1 MYINECINPTNV
13 NSEVPLNQP
22 HVNSVSS
29 YIVDIGLD
37 NSKSEYNDVNNRYS
51 VLSSDLLSKDDMYDF
66 HEEIDDVISD
76 DVTVKVLSMITTMI
90 KRVNVNNNFRD
101 KVKRTGKSCIY
112 LDTCAEETLFSN
124 ASLFYNLSKSVT
136 PIIVT
141 GDNKNGKGLYIN
153 IEGKTVFGDGY
164 YNKACV
170 GNILSFGKTRD
181 TCNDLHYH
189 KGNDVFLVQVK
200 CGGPVYL
207 FSRCADVENI
217 YVCDMDHEGDI
228 LIHDNSSM
236 NNQIIRDYIEVTQ
249 SQEER
254 QVSNELLVKSI
265 HEHELLRETKKLK
278 VLSLTVQENKLKYTK
293 LQNSQA
299 DKARE
304 YQRKLGYSTEQQLI
318 KLVNRNKLTNNKIT
332 AQDVMRSLDIY
343 GPSLGGLKG
352 KTTSHK
358 SPIQTEIELV
368 KSIVQTDQTMC
379 SDLMFVNG
387 RPFFVSVF
395 LPSDFVMVSKIKSKS
410 ELNLLQPMLSQ
421 LRHVKNRGFKV
432 PTIRVDGESAI
443 GTDFFRDQISKEV
456 GTVLDPCGADEHIEP
471 IERKIRQI
479 KELVR
484 CVSNMLHFNLYEI
497 LLDWLIR
504 YAVSRIILLPTRNSE
519 EYISP
524 REKIYG
530 KIIDVDKELK
540 HGFGDFVH
548 VHPDRVDNT
557 NRSRGHVGIALMPS
571 GNTTGSWVYYLLHNG
586 ETVIRGKVTNLPMS
600 DDVIIHLNNLAKRN
614 KGKYPNNKCPVFD
627 IGTAYNTLDDDL
639 ESTNENNKNET
650 TLPAMSNIR
659 HDDDGDEQQ
668 VVLDNVELDLE

>member
-1 MYINECINPTNV
+1 
-13 NSEVPLNQP
+13 
-22 HVNSVSS
+22 
-29 YIVDIGLD
+29 
-37 NSKSEYNDVNNRYS
+37 
-51 VLSSDLLSKDDMYDF
+51 
-66 HEEIDDVISD
+66 
-76 DVTVKVLSMITTMI
+76 MI

-101 KVKRTGKSCIY
+101 KIKRTGKSCIY

-141 GDNKNGKGLYIN
+141 GVNKNGKGLYIN

-189 KGNDVFLVQVK
+189 KGNDIQVK

-217 YVCDMDHEGDI
+217 YVCDMDHEGDT
-228 LIHDNSSM
+228 LIHDDSSM

-254 QVSNELLVKSI
+254 QVSNELLFKSI

-278 VLSLTVQENKLKYTK
+278 VLSLTVRENKLKYTK

-299 DKARE
+299 GKARE

-358 SPIQTEIELV
+358 SPIQTEIEIV

-395 LPSDFVMVSKIKSKS
+395 LPSDFVMVSKIKGKS
-410 ELNLLQPMLSQ
+410 ELNLL
-421 LRHVKNRGFKV
+421 
-432 PTIRVDGESAI
+432 
-443 GTDFFRDQISKEV
+443 
-456 GTVLDPCGADEHIEP
+456 
-471 IERKIRQI
+471 
-479 KELVR
+479 
-484 CVSNMLHFNLYEI
+484 
-497 LLDWLIR
+497 
-504 YAVSRIILLPTRNSE
+504 
-519 EYISP
+519 
-524 REKIYG
+524 
-530 KIIDVDKELK
+530 
-540 HGFGDFVH
+540 
-548 VHPDRVDNT
+548 HP
-557 NRSRGHVGIALMPS
+557 
-571 GNTTGSWVYYLLHNG
+571 
-586 ETVIRGKVTNLPMS
+586 
-600 DDVIIHLNNLAKRN
+600 
-614 KGKYPNNKCPVFD
+614 
-627 IGTAYNTLDDDL
+627 
-639 ESTNENNKNET
+639 
-650 TLPAMSNIR
+650 
-659 HDDDGDEQQ
+659 
-668 VVLDNVELDLE
+668 

>member
-141 GDNKNGKGLYIN
+141 GVNKNGKGLYIN

-278 VLSLTVQENKLKYTK
+278 VLSLTVQENKLKY
-293 LQNSQA
+293 Q
-299 DKARE
+299 
-304 YQRKLGYSTEQQLI
+304 
-318 KLVNRNKLTNNKIT
+318 
-332 AQDVMRSLDIY
+332 
-343 GPSLGGLKG
+343 
-352 KTTSHK
+352 
-358 SPIQTEIELV
+358 
-368 KSIVQTDQTMC
+368 IVY
-379 SDLMFVNG
+379 
-387 RPFFVSVF
+387 
-395 LPSDFVMVSKIKSKS
+395 
-410 ELNLLQPMLSQ
+410 
-421 LRHVKNRGFKV
+421 
-432 PTIRVDGESAI
+432 ES
-443 GTDFFRDQISKEV
+443 
-456 GTVLDPCGADEHIEP
+456 
-471 IERKIRQI
+471 
-479 KELVR
+479 
-484 CVSNMLHFNLYEI
+484 
-497 LLDWLIR
+497 
-504 YAVSRIILLPTRNSE
+504 IILLKKGGE
-519 EYISP
+519 
-524 REKIYG
+524 
-530 KIIDVDKELK
+530 
-540 HGFGDFVH
+540 
-548 VHPDRVDNT
+548 
-557 NRSRGHVGIALMPS
+557 IA
-571 GNTTGSWVYYLLHNG
+571 
-586 ETVIRGKVTNLPMS
+586 
-600 DDVIIHLNNLAKRN
+600 
-614 KGKYPNNKCPVFD
+614 
-627 IGTAYNTLDDDL
+627 
-639 ESTNENNKNET
+639 
-650 TLPAMSNIR
+650 LPAMKYDYSQLGMRNLIVISIGGR
-659 HDDDGDEQQ
+659 
-668 VVLDNVELDLE
+668 